1 MRRLPIIL
9 TFSLLVT
16 TISAQSQECTGPHFA
31 TGSGHYVLE
40 GGPGR
45 RDKCVEIYYHLP
57 QGFSKESPVVLVV
70 PGAGR
75 NGWDYRD
82 AWIDASEKYNVLVL
96 SPSFSEEHYP
106 RFWNYNLGGMIF
118 DVEISGN
125 PRRISDY
132 NISTNPEEWILG
144 DLDRIFNSAK
154 EELGVNVSS
163 YDAFGHSAGGQFLH
177 RMAIFHL
184 EHRAHRILA
193 ANSGWYTVPVFDD
206 QFPYGLDGSIATRE
220 TLARA
225 FRSPLVVFLGE
236 RDDRDETRG
245 DLASSPEIDIQGG
258 GRIERGRYFYHGA
271 AKTAAEIGVELSWE
285 KVVVPNIGHEYRRMS
300 QAAAEYLY
308 APK

>member
-1 MRRLPIIL
+1 MRRLALIL

-16 TISAQSQECTGPHFA
+16 TISAQNEECTGPRFT

-45 RDKCVEIYYHLP
+45 RGKCIEIYYYLP

-96 SPSFSEEHYP
+96 SPSFSEDHYP

-118 DVEISGN
+118 DVEISDN

-132 NISTNPEEWILG
+132 NISTNPEEWILD

-154 EELGVNVSS
+154 EQLGVNASS

-177 RMAIFHL
+177 RMAIFNL
-184 EHRAHRILA
+184 EHKAQRILA

-206 QFPYGLDGSIATRE
+206 RFPYGLDGSIATRE

-236 RDDRDETRG
+236 RDDINETRG

-258 GRIERGRYFYHGA
+258 GRIERGRYFYGSA
-271 AKTAAEIGVELSWE
+271 AKTATEIGVELSWE
-285 KVVVPNIGHEYRRMS
+285 MVVVPEIGHDYRRMS
-300 QAAAEYLY
+300 KAAADYLY